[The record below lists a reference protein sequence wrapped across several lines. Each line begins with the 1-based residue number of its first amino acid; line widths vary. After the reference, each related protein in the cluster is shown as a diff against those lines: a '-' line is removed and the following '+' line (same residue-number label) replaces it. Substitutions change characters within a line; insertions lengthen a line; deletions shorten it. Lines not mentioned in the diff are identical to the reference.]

1 MDLFTQ
7 ITSLLAPVDP
17 EGSATRVLRNV
28 AEVNGASGAA
38 IIAVRDEAPLL
49 FTSCNLPLEDVGRLE
64 DLWRDYGAW
73 LLSKRAIEQPS
84 TVLLPLLEG
93 NVVLGVLYLKDPQR
107 YDLAATS
114 PWLAALSIFLRAASQ
129 GMAVRSSYPENPP
142 SQRDQLL
149 RALNE
154 REWNIARVARDLG
167 VTRRTIYLRMGRF
180 DIARQHIP
188 KSVRVKKAG

>member
-1 MDLFTQ
+1 MDLFSQ
-7 ITSLLAPVDP
+7 IASLLAPVDP
-17 EGSATRVLRNV
+17 EGSASRILRNV
-28 AEVNGASGAA
+28 AEVNGANGAA
-38 IIAVRDEAPLL
+38 IIAVRDSKPVL
-49 FTSCNLPLEDVGRLE
+49 FTSCNLPLEDVARLD

-73 LLSKRAIEQPS
+73 LLTKRSIEQPS

-93 NVVLGVLYLKDPQR
+93 EAVLGVLFLKEPQR

-114 PWLAALSIFLRAASQ
+114 PWLAALSIFLRAATRSAAAD
-129 GMAVRSSYPENPP
+129 AVYPENPP

-154 REWNIARVARDLG
+154 REWNVARVARDLG

-180 DIARQHIP
+180 DIARRHIA
-188 KSVRVKKAG
+188 KNLGIKRTV

>member
-7 ITSLLAPVDP
+7 MASLLAPVDP
-17 EGSATRVLRNV
+17 EGSASRILRNV
-28 AEVNGASGAA
+28 AEVNGAPGAA
-38 IIAVRDEAPLL
+38 IIAVRDSSPVL
-49 FTSCNLPLEDVGRLE
+49 FTSCNLPLEDVARLE

-73 LLSKRAIEQPS
+73 LLTKRAIEQPS

-93 NVVLGVLYLKDPQR
+93 EAVLGVLYLKEPQK

-114 PWLAALSIFLRAASQ
+114 PWLAAFSIFLRAASRTR
-129 GMAVRSSYPENPP
+129 GVEGVYPENPP

-154 REWNIARVARDLG
+154 REWNVARVARDLG
-167 VTRRTIYLRMGRF
+167 VTRRTVYLRMARF

-188 KSVRVKKAG
+188 KNVRVKRAV

>member
-1 MDLFTQ
+1 
-7 ITSLLAPVDP
+7 VDP

-38 IIAVRDEAPLL
+38 IIAVRDSLPVL
-49 FTSCNLPLEDVGRLE
+49 FASCNLPLEDVARLE

-73 LLSKRAIEQPS
+73 LQGKRTLEQPS

-93 NVVLGVLYLKDPQR
+93 DAVLGVLYLKDPSR
-107 YDLAATS
+107 YDLATTS
-114 PWLAALSIFLRAASQ
+114 PWLAALSNFLRAASQ
-129 GMAVRSSYPENPP
+129 GGAIRGVYPENPP

-154 REWNIARVARDLG
+154 REWNVARVARDLG

-188 KSVRVKKAG
+188 KSLRAKRAV